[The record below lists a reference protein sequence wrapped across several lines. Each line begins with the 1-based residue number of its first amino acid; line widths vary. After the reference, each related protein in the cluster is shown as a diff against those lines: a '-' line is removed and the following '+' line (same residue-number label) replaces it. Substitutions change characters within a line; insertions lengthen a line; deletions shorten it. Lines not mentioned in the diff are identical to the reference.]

1 MKFFEI
7 YELEPLFSISEEKL
21 KKKYIQLQKKNHP
34 DKFAVATDAEKK
46 RALLQSSIV
55 NDAYEVLK
63 NDIKRALYLLDCNK
77 IKIGNINNSKFLM
90 QQMDYE
96 EFLEENSAN
105 KNKLQELHQK
115 VTVILNDELKIIENF
130 FKKNQL
136 ESVAKKI
143 NELIFLEKFIH
154 RIKERLNFLD

>member
-7 YELEPLFSISEEKL
+7 YELEPLFSISKEEL

-143 NELIFLEKFIH
+143 NELIFLV
-154 RIKERLNFLD
+154 RLEGSLLLSLL